1 MPKAMP
7 KAAGAKKRDEKAEL
21 VTKIAKALG
30 IPASE
35 VQMRALRE
43 LANSIG
49 IDKPPAAKVAPP
61 PPAPPPQESKPKA
74 GQSLPQRLFLALDQR
89 GLDGRGMPLEVI
101 HLPCIIGSGRQ
112 CNVWINATRVETR
125 HLQIAREGDGWVIED
140 LNSEHGTFLGG
151 QRIRRRVIKNGDEYL
166 LAGYLK
172 LRTELR

>member
-7 KAAGAKKRDEKAEL
+7 KAAGGKKREEKAEL

-35 VQMRALRE
+35 VEMRALRE
-43 LANSIG
+43 LAASL
-49 IDKPPAAKVAPP
+49 DKPPAPKSAPP
-61 PPAPPPQESKPKA
+61 PPAPPPQESKPKG
-74 GQSLPQRLFLALDQR
+74 GQALPQRLFLALDQR

-112 CNVWINATRVETR
+112 CNVWINAPRVETR
-125 HLQIAREGDGWVIED
+125 HLQITREGDGWVLED

-151 QRIRRRVIKNGDEYL
+151 QRVRRRVIKNGDEYL